1 VSRRFETVRALA
13 AAGVP
18 SGIAVAPV
26 IPGLNDGDIPELLRQ
41 AREAGAT
48 FAFRSL
54 LRLPGS
60 SRDVFLR
67 RLAEEFPDRARRVEA
82 RLRDVRGTEP
92 GESRFGKRMR
102 GSGSYWSTIVRFW
115 EVSMRKNGLSE
126 RWSSADSED
135 ARTFVRPRRT
145 APGQMD
151 LWSAPDDQPLGR

>member
-1 VSRRFETVRALA
+1 
-13 AAGVP
+13 
-18 SGIAVAPV
+18 
-26 IPGLNDGDIPELLRQ
+26 LLRQ

-60 SRDVFLR
+60 SQGVFLR
-67 RLAEEFPDRARRVEA
+67 RLAEEFPDRARRVES
-82 RLRDVRGTEP
+82 RLRDVRGSEL

-102 GSGSYWSTIVRFW
+102 GSGSYWSTIVRLW